1 MKSDLTPETI
11 KKYIE
16 SLKIL
21 ENSQKKGFNKGKWYP
36 YDSLEGG
43 NDTTAYGHK
52 ITGKEGIDFY
62 KGITEPQA
70 TQLLEKDIIEHQKL
84 AKEYIDAI
92 YGKGKFDSLSQD
104 RQMLLTDYVFNGVQL
119 SGFPLFTKGTLEN
132 NKETMLNEYKRYY
145 KDKNGVTKP
154 LIERNNWTK
163 NVIENM
169 LDNSNNESSKYTSP
183 YNISPN
189 YNYSL
194 PLDNLRVNKQNQYLF
209 KSGGV
214 LRDPTKPY
222 HPINNPDGYG
232 KPIIVNP
239 NDPAG
244 RQRYQSYQDSLVTYN
259 NAQLYNRDLR
269 NLIDQNLADG
279 ASRTHDPYYT
289 TGMFSSYGYSSKND
303 AEKAKNKFKNDQDAL
318 ARKYRLTNNLNP
330 YNHTVDF
337 FNDWFLYY
345 HHPPIASPSGQGYF
359 NSVGLNPE
367 EAAFPKPQEVIYDTT
382 PPDPPQPEPQPPTR
396 KKINISSIPV
406 KYNTTYSPPPL
417 DPSKFKRP
425 AIKPTSPNKNLYIQF
440 KDPNQSTRTS
450 QEIINFDDWGTYKE
464 FNDALQNAGRFF
476 SSSSSN
482 QAKTQASASYG
493 GLTKKKAMEIY
504 KEYTAP
510 KSSYRTGGIFKDPPV
525 NPTPSPVPS
534 GVNVFATSNSIYR
547 TPNNTT
553 ANKPVEYNPVYK
565 SLAEKNFTKQE
576 LNAINNKKPDI
587 PKQDKSA
594 PKPVKLTPFEQ
605 KVLEKEIEAQTLG
618 QSKVTFNQFGEPV
631 IKWDPTQPKASG
643 KIEPDYM
650 DPITMA
656 ATFGAGAYGL
666 GYSLPTSLGIA
677 ADNALFNLPS
687 LGKGLGKATFKN
699 IFRPTS
705 ASSSVDDK
713 LKRLK
718 PNIQYDKNLF
728 LKEIEDFQ
736 VKPYDSEIDWGKEYF
751 AKIANKQKEIGELLH
766 FKKIN
771 YKEYKELTDQ
781 YAKAL
786 QKSLGLGQSLGNGN
800 YAEVLEVANKPTIA
814 VKLGEPYGNRWTPEL
829 IEKLKSVKQNA
840 NIAIPERVEYFKI
853 PSLYPETKEVI
864 TMPNLNQVAA
874 ENLNLNK
881 RDRYAYFLKQARQ
894 LRDKGIKLD
903 IGNMDNI
910 QFNKNKGVFDIYDV
924 NPGNIY
930 DPVYYMQWIKD
941 ETKGP
946 LFEDMSYKQGGPI
959 YNWAGALGA
968 GALQQN
974 KQEYGKGGLFKKKG
988 GKMIKRADGSYSQRG
1003 LWDNIRANKGSGKKP
1018 TKQMLEQER
1027 KIKNK

>member
-92 YGKGKFDSLSQD
+92 YGKGIFDSLSQD

-279 ASRTHDPYYT
+279 ASRTHDQYYT

-303 AEKAKNKFKNDQDAL
+303 AEKAKNKFNNDQAAL
-318 ARKYRLTNNLNP
+318 ARKYRLNNNLNP

-345 HHPPIASPSGQGYF
+345 HHPPSASPSGQGYL
-359 NSVGLNPE
+359 NAVRLNPQ

-396 KKINISSIPV
+396 EKINISPIPV

-425 AIKPTSPNKNLYIQF
+425 AIKPTSSNKNLYIQF
-440 KDPNQSTRTS
+440 KDPNQSTNTS
-450 QEIINFDDWGTYKE
+450 QEIINFDDWDTYKE
-464 FNDALQNAGRFF
+464 FNDALQNAGRMFG
-476 SSSSSN
+476 SYSMN
-482 QAKTQASASYG
+482 MAKTKASASYG
-493 GLTKKKAMEIY
+493 GLTKEKAMEIY
-504 KEYTAP
+504 KKYNEP
-510 KSSYRTGGIFKDPPV
+510 KSTYRTGGLFKDPPV
-525 NPTPSPVPS
+525 NPYAQGQNPLMPQTLVSTNPTIKILP
-534 GVNVFATSNSIYR
+534 
-547 TPNNTT
+547 TT
-553 ANKPVEYNPVYK
+553 
-565 SLAEKNFTKQE
+565 QE
-576 LNAINNKKPDI
+576 LQKNQLDKVIQKDNSNRPVIKQNKKPDPTSFNEDNLKVIQLGLDVGQMI
-587 PKQDKSA
+587 P
-594 PKPVKLTPFEQ
+594 LTSFPSY
-605 KVLEKEIEAQTLG
+605 IA
-618 QSKVTFNQFGEPV
+618 
-631 IKWDPTQPKASG
+631 
-643 KIEPDYM
+643 
-650 DPITMA
+650 
-656 ATFGAGAYGL
+656 
-666 GYSLPTSLGIA
+666 SLPFTTNDVVNDLS
-677 ADNALFNLPS
+677 
-687 LGKGLGKATFKN
+687 K
-699 IFRPTS
+699 
-705 ASSSVDDK
+705 
-713 LKRLK
+713 
-718 PNIQYDKNLF
+718 
-728 LKEIEDFQ
+728 
-736 VKPYDSEIDWGKEYF
+736 
-751 AKIANKQKEIGELLH
+751 
-766 FKKIN
+766 
-771 YKEYKELTDQ
+771 KEYKQAGLDALGYIPTFKAFKYGLKGDKVLDTSSKLAKQ
-781 YAKAL
+781 YRKINHVVNIANFSNDANQIKK
-786 QKSLGLGQSLGNGN
+786 QNGGWLNN
-800 YAEVLEVANKPTIA
+800 YA
-814 VKLGEPYGNRWTPEL
+814 
-829 IEKLKSVKQNA
+829 
-840 NIAIPERVEYFKI
+840 
-853 PSLYPETKEVI
+853 
-864 TMPNLNQVAA
+864 
-874 ENLNLNK
+874 
-881 RDRYAYFLKQARQ
+881 D
-894 LRDKGIKLD
+894 
-903 IGNMDNI
+903 
-910 QFNKNKGVFDIYDV
+910 
-924 NPGNIY
+924 
-930 DPVYYMQWIKD
+930 
-941 ETKGP
+941 
-946 LFEDMSYKQGGPI
+946 
-959 YNWAGALGA
+959 
-968 GALQQN
+968 
-974 KQEYGKGGLFKKKG
+974 GGLFKKKNNNSITPNPLYKSNKDYVYNAWRKSLPENLRNESEGYNLRGAWEGGLEPEYVTDDMAFHLSSRNPNTGEILKSPGHDTYNMAIEGDIRMGYTPRVDLRTGKIYTTNSNDPVLEGPFKNVFAKG
-988 GKMIKRADGSYSQRG
+988 GKMIKRANGSYSQRG

-1018 TKQMLEQER
+1018 TRAMLEQER